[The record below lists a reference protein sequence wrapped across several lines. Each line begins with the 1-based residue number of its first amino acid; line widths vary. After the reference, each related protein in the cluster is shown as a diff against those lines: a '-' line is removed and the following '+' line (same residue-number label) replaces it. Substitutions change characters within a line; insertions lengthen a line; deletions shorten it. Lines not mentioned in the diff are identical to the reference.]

1 MTTVSRPLNLLGM
14 GDAYVNESSESS
26 IQSDSVRARLG
37 DSGRTDSASSYR
49 SSYHY
54 KVYGEST
61 GSNCYVTVAAPPA
74 VQEEDENDDVLVDWN
89 EEFQQLVEVISSKT
103 SSEDLLRSSY
113 SSLSRLMQDFVHV
126 CKSYAKILVHEK
138 SLPLRH
144 KTIKPAALGGFAG
157 GTKYIHAGILFKFSS
172 SDHFN
177 LYGSDER
184 AAKAALHEL
193 RASREVFEARVGIS
207 VPLLAVI
214 DYCGHRILC
223 SSILPLDYLVYG
235 SSNGGKT
242 VFASQDAFNEKMRL
256 IGEKLN
262 LQGHYAG
269 SSPNT
274 SEHKYLHA
282 PCDIEGHIGNDGRS
296 YVVDLHRLLPP
307 EAPTRK
313 NSTEFLYRLLRPE
326 FVRSYPKP
334 LSSDAFSKFETIDA
348 AEHNEELR
356 SATELLRAR
365 QIPKLGRYLDSLEG
379 PNADNL
385 RLPELLHRRGINL
398 RHLGLVR
405 ASVTNSKIRKALLL
419 EMVAR
424 SLKNDLNGIL
434 RHAATANKLPSN
446 GPYKAAIVNFL
457 NLVLSDSPTFWTTHI
472 KQLLEEY
479 YPGGLTT
486 TESARTYSLR
496 SDLLIPTAEPLLS
509 RLQKITGVTLT
520 PQVMSQLDADGLEM
534 VVQDIAKLSTRVHS
548 PDYVTSIEGVTLY
561 IHSSKSFGPQAERL
575 FDMALS
581 KLEIAQSAAPGS
593 TEAVELYGNALL
605 ERALL
610 KSGPE
615 RAKLLRR
622 AFDHFLSISDHE
634 RLFYFAKQL
643 HQLAID
649 EKHSQERD
657 KLFHVSSEAYKL
669 ALDLR
674 KKLTSLATTP
684 MKAPNASSNNSSN
697 GLLPSSSTTTDIA
710 HHLQQATLVP
720 SSIAPSPALATTKR
734 KPLAKDTSAT
744 IATHTSTSTHH
755 AAQVTSNP
763 PLKEAPR
770 KFGDVIPV
778 NVEAGRKGS
787 RAPSKVREL
796 SMNATTASSHTRPVS
811 ANEPLTPVSTATAP
825 RANQAIANGTLQA
838 FLPPGASTSTTTTV
852 TVATT
857 RPQTSLV
864 STPESNAPRSVIST
878 PSSQPTASSTPSSQP
893 GDPEYY
899 LNWGDLYYE
908 LGKSKSGEAAKE
920 CFATAGNKYQQSW
933 QEDPNLLLLRA
944 AELNRQEVMSR
955 IVESC
960 IADRA
965 TSDLASVIAFFD
977 SSPHLSHI
985 DSRECPSLSDSVVH
999 RIAAFQRIPP
1009 HLLRPDALLPPLLS
1023 QGFEVTQLRLS
1034 GTDMSDNTFQVPW
1047 PHLEHLEVRDCHRFT
1062 DLGLV
1067 WMSRFST
1074 HLEVLNLSKCVVG
1087 NLKMSKND
1095 FLERSSTVAPSL
1107 SLYFEDQIAIQLTQG
1122 SPSGSP
1128 LRSDDAT
1135 KTANQP
1141 SSRARSNSNQKN
1153 VPPSPN
1159 KKNGSST
1166 ALNPSAPVPF
1176 TVSSSF
1182 VKNHSRL
1189 PNPTAKGVTDKQ
1201 SGASSSASTAGAPS
1215 SSHAVTLSG
1224 SNASSLSD
1232 DLFVLSEL
1240 HQMPKLTSLNL
1251 ADCTSLT
1258 DMGLYYLVRKS
1269 PSLITLNISGC
1280 VGITTA
1286 GLVVIFQKRPSKSS
1300 GIGPARLVL
1309 DPHLEANPTG
1319 RTSRLSAF
1327 QAERRRFLEQQK
1339 RQLAETSENTA
1350 SFFLWTEISPPST
1363 STPSSTPS
1371 SSSTSSPGSSR
1382 ASSPTRTSSIG
1393 SAASARF
1400 RHRSALSGS
1409 GSTTN
1414 SGTNT
1419 ERSQDTPP
1427 PTPARLSL
1435 QSLDLSGCARIEDE
1449 ALIWASWACPSL
1461 SRLKLS
1467 RMPLLTTRSLHFILD
1482 NCPIRSLKLGK
1493 SSDLDD
1499 SVILKL
1505 ASNCTDLEQFEV
1517 SMAKKVSPAAL
1528 VTLIQSCPSLA
1539 VFNLS
1544 SMPQLDNAVLSA
1556 MAKNLPLIKSLKFSS
1571 LYRETDSAY
1580 HELGASL
1587 GKSLTVLHLDSC
1599 ERISDSAL
1607 SGIILPN
1614 NALRSLQLRDL
1625 KQITA
1630 AGVGESLSRCSSLT
1644 SFSLSKLALSTAAV
1658 KAMVE
1663 GLLAAS
1669 ASLNGASGAQRQLG
1683 SPVSLPQR
1691 GIGSNQRQRC
1701 GLLSLDLSWC
1711 KISNETALEPLFAI
1725 CPSLTNLDLNETS
1738 IGSRTASAV
1747 SRHCLMLEYVNMA
1760 STKVSDEG
1768 VLDLLASCGHSL
1780 KFLKLAGCWKLSDVI
1795 VPKLAHST
1803 PLLRY
1808 LNLGRVTK
1816 ITHVRLIYSHCH
1828 SLNTLILDGLRSLTD
1843 DAVVPLIL
1851 QPQTLPNLT
1860 HFQIN
1865 GCSDISSSIIFQLRM
1880 ARPGCAVYSSQK

>member
-1 MTTVSRPLNLLGM
+1 MNLLDM

-26 IQSDSVRARLG
+26 ILSDANSARAHLG
-37 DSGRTDSASSYR
+37 DSGPAGSASSYR

-61 GSNCYVTVAAPPA
+61 GSNCYVTVAAPA
-74 VQEEDENDDVLVDWN
+74 VAQEEDEGDDVLIDWN

-242 VFASQDAFNEKMRL
+242 VFASQEAFNEKMRL

-262 LQGHYAG
+262 LQGHFAG

-356 SATELLRAR
+356 SATDLLRTR
-365 QIPKLGRYLDSLEG
+365 HIPKLGRYLDSLEG
-379 PNADNL
+379 LNADNL

-405 ASVTNSKIRKALLL
+405 ASVTNLKVRKALLL

-434 RHAATANKLPSN
+434 RQAVTANKLPSN
-446 GPYKAAIVNFL
+446 SPYKVAIVNFL
-457 NLVLSDSPTFWTTHI
+457 NLVISDSPTFWTTHI

-479 YPGGLTT
+479 YPGGLTAV
-486 TESARTYSLR
+486 EANRTYSLHA
-496 SDLLIPTAEPLLS
+496 DLLSPTAEPLFS
-509 RLQKITGVTLT
+509 RLQKLTGVTLT
-520 PQVMSQLDADGLEM
+520 PQVMSQLDAVGIEL

-684 MKAPNASSNNSSN
+684 MKAPATSSIDSSNALLPNSST
-697 GLLPSSSTTTDIA
+697 SADIS
-710 HHLQQATLVP
+710 HQLQQVSLVP
-720 SSIAPSPALATTKR
+720 ASIAPSPALATTKR
-734 KPLAKDTSAT
+734 KPLPKDAPSSVAPHTT
-744 IATHTSTSTHH
+744 TSTPHGP
-755 AAQVTSNP
+755 QLPSNP
-763 PLKEAPR
+763 PPKDLSR
-770 KFGDVIPV
+770 KFGDVIHV
-778 NVEAGRKGS
+778 NVDAGRKGT
-787 RAPSKVREL
+787 RGPSKVREV
-796 SMNATTASSHTRPVS
+796 SMNATTVPPHARPLS
-811 ANEPLTPVSTATAP
+811 ANEPLVPLSTATAP

-838 FLPPGASTSTTTTV
+838 FLPSTSTTIATPPT
-852 TVATT
+852 TVATK
-857 RPQTSLV
+857 PQNTLV

-878 PSSQPTASSTPSSQP
+878 PSSHPTASSTPSSQP

-908 LGKSKSGEAAKE
+908 LGKSKSGDAAKE
-920 CFATAGNKYQQSW
+920 CFVTAGNKYQQSW

-977 SSPHLSHI
+977 SSPHLSHV

-1009 HLLRPDALLPPLLS
+1009 HLLRSDALLPPLLS

-1074 HLEVLNLSKCVVG
+1074 HLEVLNLSKCVIG

-1107 SLYFEDQIAIQLTQG
+1107 SLYFEDQIATQLSQG

-1128 LRSDDAT
+1128 LRHEDPT
-1135 KTANQP
+1135 KSTTQP
-1141 SSRARSNSNQKN
+1141 PSGTRSNSNQKN

-1159 KKNGSST
+1159 KKNGSS

-1182 VKNHSRL
+1182 VKNSKSSA
-1189 PNPTAKGVTDKQ
+1189 PISKGPTGST
-1201 SGASSSASTAGAPS
+1201 STNASSAPPTS
-1215 SSHAVTLSG
+1215 SSNGVTLSG

-1232 DLFVLSEL
+1232 DLFTLSEL

-1269 PSLITLNISGC
+1269 PSLITLNITGC

-1286 GLVVIFQKRPSKSS
+1286 GLVLIFQKRPSKSS

-1309 DPHLEANPTG
+1309 DPHLDPNTSA

-1327 QAERRRFLEQQK
+1327 QSERRRFLEQQK

-1409 GSTTN
+1409 GSTAN

-1427 PTPARLSL
+1427 PTPARLNL

-1467 RMPLLTTRSLHFILD
+1467 RMPLLTSRSLHFILD

-1505 ASNCTDLEQFEV
+1505 ASNCPDLEQFEV

-1544 SMPQLDNAVLSA
+1544 SMPQLDNSVLSA

-1571 LYRETDSAY
+1571 LYRENDSAY
-1580 HELGASL
+1580 IELGTSL
-1587 GKSLTVLHLDSC
+1587 GRSLTALHLDSC
-1599 ERISDSAL
+1599 ERISDTAL
-1607 SGIILPN
+1607 SGIIVPN
-1614 NALRSLQLRDL
+1614 NVLRSLQLRDL

-1644 SFSLSKLALSTAAV
+1644 SFSLSKLMLSTAAV
-1658 KAMVE
+1658 KVMVE

-1669 ASLNGASGAQRQLG
+1669 QDSHAANGARQLG
-1683 SPVSLPQR
+1683 SPVSSPQR

-1711 KISNETALEPLFAI
+1711 KISNEAALEPLFAI

-1738 IGSRTASAV
+1738 IGSRTASAI

-1768 VLDLLASCGHSL
+1768 ILDLLASSGHSL

-1808 LNLGRVTK
+1808 LNLGWVTK

-1851 QPQTLPNLT
+1851 QAHTLPNLS

-1880 ARPGCAVYSSQK
+1880 ARPGCVVYSSQK